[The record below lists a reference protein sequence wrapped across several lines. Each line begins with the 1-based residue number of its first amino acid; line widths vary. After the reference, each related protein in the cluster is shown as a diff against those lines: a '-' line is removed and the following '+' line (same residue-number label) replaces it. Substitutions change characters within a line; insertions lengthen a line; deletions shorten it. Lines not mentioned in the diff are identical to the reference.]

1 MTAMPCLNRQR
12 GRSMNPDN
20 NNQGQPP
27 EPSPRHQPAGQQGGS
42 RERQRIRLEAV
53 SKRWGDTV
61 AVDAI
66 GFDVT
71 PGEFVILLGPSG
83 CGKST
88 TLRMIAGLEQASAG
102 RIHIGERD
110 VTHLPPGDRGIS
122 MVFQSYALFPHLS
135 VADNIVFGLRSRKV
149 PKAERRERLARV
161 AQLVDLEAYL
171 ERKPAQLSGGQRQR
185 VALARAII
193 SEHPICLM
201 DEPLSNLDARLR
213 GEMRREIKALQQRL
227 GMTVIYVTHDQVEAM
242 SMGDR
247 VILMQGGRIVQDGTP
262 DELYERPATAFA
274 AGFIGSPAMNLV
286 TLAAAADGA
295 VIDGE
300 PHCSVAAHEA
310 KGHWLGVR
318 PEDIRLLPADAPGVP
333 AEVIDTEYLGADSI
347 VSLKVGNHQLRA
359 RLEGRPVL
367 TAGSACCLQWRR
379 EAAHFFDAGSGR
391 RLTIAGL
398 DLAAPSGRHRFASG
412 GAGATAAMA
421 VQDGEAR
428 ASSNHAGNDSS
439 GVNR

>member
-1 MTAMPCLNRQR
+1 MTAMPRLHGQR
-12 GRSMNPDN
+12 GCSMKPDN
-20 NNQGQPP
+20 NNQGQGQ
-27 EPSPRHQPAGQQGGS
+27 SPQRQPADSQATM
-42 RERQRIRLEAV
+42 RDHQRIRLEAV
-53 SKRWGDTV
+53 SKRWGDAL
-61 AVDAI
+61 AVDGI
-66 GFDVT
+66 GFDVA

-88 TLRMIAGLEQASAG
+88 TLRMVAGLEQASAG

-135 VADNIVFGLRSRKV
+135 VSDNIVFGLKSRKL

-185 VALARAII
+185 VALARAIV

-247 VILMQGGRIVQDGTP
+247 VILMKDGRIEQDGTP
-262 DELYERPATAFA
+262 GELYDRPATAFA
-274 AGFIGSPAMNLV
+274 ASFIGSPAMNLV

-295 VIDGE
+295 VIEGE
-300 PHCSVAAHEA
+300 PRCSVALHEA
-310 KGHWLGVR
+310 KGQWLGVR
-318 PEDIRLLPADAPGVP
+318 PEEIRLLPVDAPGVP
-333 AEVIDTEYLGADSI
+333 AEVIDAEYLGADSI
-347 VSLKVGNHQLRA
+347 VRLKVGSQQLRA
-359 RLEGRPVL
+359 RLDGKSGL
-367 TAGSACCLQWRR
+367 AAGAPCRLQWRR
-379 EAAHFFDAGSGR
+379 EAAHFFAADDGR
-391 RLTIAGL
+391 RLAITGH
-398 DLAAPSGRHRFASG
+398 DLAAPPGRHRFEPSFSNSAAAS
-412 GAGATAAMA
+412 A
-421 VQDGEAR
+421 VQDREAE
-428 ASSNHAGNDSS
+428 SSSYPAGNDSS

>member
-1 MTAMPCLNRQR
+1 
-12 GRSMNPDN
+12 MNPDN
-20 NNQGQPP
+20 NNPHNRQHG
-27 EPSPRHQPAGQQGGS
+27 SHAGS
-42 RERQRIRLEAV
+42 RDSQRIRLEAV

-61 AVDAI
+61 AVDGI
-66 GFDVT
+66 GFDVA

-149 PKAERRERLARV
+149 PRAERRERLARV

-247 VILMQGGRIVQDGTP
+247 VILMQDGRIVQDDTP
-262 DELYERPATAFA
+262 DELYDRPATAFV

-300 PHCSVAAHEA
+300 PHCSVAPHEA

-318 PEDIRLLPADAPGVP
+318 PEDIRLLPADAFGVP
-333 AEVIDTEYLGADSI
+333 AEVLDAEYLGADSI
-347 VSLKVGNHQLRA
+347 VRLQVGSQQLRA
-359 RLEGRPVL
+359 RLDGKPSVA
-367 TAGSACCLQWRR
+367 AGSACRLQWRR
-379 EAAHFFDAGSGR
+379 EAAHFFAIDDGR
-391 RLTIAGL
+391 RLAIGGH
-398 DLAAPSGRHRFASG
+398 DLAAPPGRHRFVPDLSDAAAS
-412 GAGATAAMA
+412 M
-421 VQDGEAR
+421 QDSEAR
-428 ASSNHAGNDSS
+428 ASSNHVGNDSS
-439 GVNR
+439 GVDR

>member
-1 MTAMPCLNRQR
+1 
-12 GRSMNPDN
+12 MNPDN
-20 NNQGQPP
+20 NKQAHNQAQSAHSQPP
-27 EPSPRHQPAGQQGGS
+27 DPYGGS

-53 SKRWGDTV
+53 SKRWGEST
-61 AVDAI
+61 AVDGI

-88 TLRMIAGLEQASAG
+88 TLRMIAGLERASAG

-110 VTHLPPGDRGIS
+110 VTHLPPGDRGLS

-149 PKAERRERLARV
+149 PRAEQRERLARV
-161 AQLVDLEAYL
+161 AELVDLEAFL

-213 GEMRREIKALQQRL
+213 GEMRREIKALQRRL

-247 VILMQGGRIVQDGTP
+247 VILMQDGRIVQDGTP
-262 DELYERPATAFA
+262 DELYDRPATAFA
-274 AGFIGSPAMNLV
+274 ASFIGSPAMNLV
-286 TLAAAADGA
+286 PLAAAADGA
-295 VIDGE
+295 VIEGE

-318 PEDIRLLPADAPGVP
+318 PEDIHLLPADASGVP
-333 AEVIDTEYLGADSI
+333 AEVIDAEYLGADSI
-347 VSLKVGNHQLRA
+347 VRLQVGSQQLRA
-359 RLEGRPVL
+359 RIEGKPAMA
-367 TAGSACCLQWRR
+367 AGAACRLQWRR
-379 EAAHFFDAGSGR
+379 EAAHFFAADDGR
-391 RLTIAGL
+391 RLAIVGH
-398 DLAAPSGRHRFASG
+398 DLSAPPGRHRFEPHPQHSPLPGAAAS
-412 GAGATAAMA
+412 A
-421 VQDGEAR
+421 VQDNEAR
-428 ASSNHAGNDSS
+428 ASSHHAGNDSS

>member
-1 MTAMPCLNRQR
+1 
-12 GRSMNPDN
+12 MNPDN
-20 NNQGQPP
+20 NHQTKNPLSQPTI
-27 EPSPRHQPAGQQGGS
+27 SQPGS

-53 SKRWGDTV
+53 SKRWGDTT
-61 AVDAI
+61 AVDGI
-66 GFDVT
+66 GFDVA

-110 VTHLPPGDRGIS
+110 VTHLPPGDRGLS

-149 PKAERRERLARV
+149 PKAERQERLARV
-161 AQLVDLEAYL
+161 AELVDLEAYL

-185 VALARAII
+185 VALARSII

-247 VILMQGGRIVQDGTP
+247 VILMQDGRVVQDGTP
-262 DELYERPATAFA
+262 DELYDRPATAFA

-286 TLAAAADGA
+286 PLAAAADGA
-295 VIDGE
+295 VIEGE

-310 KGHWLGVR
+310 KGHWFGVR
-318 PEDIRLLPADAPGVP
+318 PEDIRLLPAEASGVP
-333 AEVIDTEYLGADSI
+333 AKVIDAEYLGADSI
-347 VSLKVGNHQLRA
+347 VRLQVGSQQLRA
-359 RLEGRPVL
+359 RLEGKPAMAAG
-367 TAGSACCLQWRR
+367 TACRLQWRR
-379 EAAHFFDAGSGR
+379 EAAHFFAGDDGR
-391 RLTIAGL
+391 RLAITGH
-398 DLAAPSGRHRFASG
+398 DLAAPPGRHRFEPHSPYSPLPG
-412 GAGATAAMA
+412 TAASA
-421 VQDGEAR
+421 GQDSEAQ
-428 ASSNHAGNDSS
+428 ASSNHAGNDSP

>member
-1 MTAMPCLNRQR
+1 
-12 GRSMNPDN
+12 MNLN
-20 NNQGQPP
+20 NNNRTLKPLSQPSGP
-27 EPSPRHQPAGQQGGS
+27 QAGAKDS
-42 RERQRIRLEAV
+42 QRIRLEAV
-53 SKRWGDTV
+53 SKRWGDTA
-61 AVDAI
+61 AVDGI
-66 GFDVT
+66 GFDVA

-102 RIHIGERD
+102 SIHIGERD

-149 PKAERRERLARV
+149 PRAERRERLARV

-213 GEMRREIKALQQRL
+213 GEMRREIRALQQRL

-247 VILMQGGRIVQDGTP
+247 VILMQEGRIVQDGTP
-262 DELYERPATAFA
+262 GELYDRPATAFA

-300 PHCSVAAHEA
+300 PHCSVAPHEA
-310 KGHWLGVR
+310 KGHWFGVR
-318 PEDIRLLPADAPGVP
+318 PENISLLPADAAGVP
-333 AEVIDTEYLGADSI
+333 AEVIDAEFLGADSI
-347 VSLKVGNHQLRA
+347 VRLQVGSQQLRA
-359 RLEGRPVL
+359 RLDGKPNVA
-367 TAGSACCLQWRR
+367 AGSACRLQWRR
-379 EAAHFFDAGSGR
+379 EAAHFFAADDGR
-391 RLTIAGL
+391 RLAIAGH
-398 DLAAPSGRHRFASG
+398 DLAAPPGRRRFEPNLPNSPGSAAS
-412 GAGATAAMA
+412 AG
-421 VQDGEAR
+421 QDREA
-428 ASSNHAGNDSS
+428 
-439 GVNR
+439 